1 MSNTKG
7 KIFIS
12 AIGSLLKGL
21 WKLTLLAL
29 YFTCRL
35 IEIVS
40 AFIRKLLE
48 KILKLND

>member
-1 MSNTKG
+1 MSNTKS
-7 KIFIS
+7 KIFVT
-12 AIGSLLKGL
+12 ALVNLLKGL

-40 AFIRKLLE
+40 GFTRKLIE
-48 KILKLND
+48 KIL